1 MKMKKGLAA
10 WLALVLLTLGSLP
23 AAAAEAC
30 RLDEPDVR
38 FALPDGYAAITR
50 DTQPDDPVFDR
61 LGLDGPE
68 LLEFMQTNNIYL
80 DAFLE
85 TDLMQELTVTMTAQ
99 PGQEDFARM
108 EDEELSTLIDTYM
121 PHYQSGGV
129 LADGYQIY
137 QHPQAKF
144 VVLEFYNMVD
154 DACGL
159 QFYTV
164 KDEKAMNFTMHGA
177 GQELGEDQKAAMNA
191 LMSGLEFYAEAEP
204 FTYTDDENGLT
215 FTVPAGWEEREAP
228 EGLKLLLASQ
238 EEGGQTISYGSMD
251 LYGQLTDA
259 DKKKYDRSDMDNSY
273 YTRAEAADML
283 GAAEDEVEDAVYN
296 GVTYFRAQRPGTGT
310 ASQKDVIQLI
320 CIEDGWMHLFTF
332 GGTSDSASYDDFT
345 SLLESAEYTDA
356 GGVLSEERGTSG
368 DASPLGGSIALVLLI
383 VGAVVVVAGVLAAIL
398 VPVLVVRSRKKKA
411 ARAAAVL
418 PPAYPGQPMPPA
430 APGQPDAFAPGAYPP
445 PPAPAAQ
452 ADAAQPAAPESICP
466 ACGSRMPGSSPVCP
480 ACGAGIEEQKEGR

>member
-1 MKMKKGLAA
+1 
-10 WLALVLLTLGSLP
+10 
-23 AAAAEAC
+23 
-30 RLDEPDVR
+30 
-38 FALPDGYAAITR
+38 
-50 DTQPDDPVFDR
+50 
-61 LGLDGPE
+61 
-68 LLEFMQTNNIYL
+68 
-80 DAFLE
+80 
-85 TDLMQELTVTMTAQ
+85 
-99 PGQEDFARM
+99 
-108 EDEELSTLIDTYM
+108 
-121 PHYQSGGV
+121 
-129 LADGYQIY
+129 
-137 QHPQAKF
+137 
-144 VVLEFYNMVD
+144 
-154 DACGL
+154 
-159 QFYTV
+159 
-164 KDEKAMNFTMHGA
+164 
-177 GQELGEDQKAAMNA
+177 
-191 LMSGLEFYAEAEP
+191 
-204 FTYTDDENGLT
+204 
-215 FTVPAGWEEREAP
+215 
-228 EGLKLLLASQ
+228 
-238 EEGGQTISYGSMD
+238 
-251 LYGQLTDA
+251 
-259 DKKKYDRSDMDNSY
+259 
-273 YTRAEAADML
+273 ML

>member
-1 MKMKKGLAA
+1 MKMKKGLAV
-10 WLALVLLTLGSLP
+10 WLALALLTLGSLP

-30 RLDEPDVR
+30 RLDELEAG
-38 FALPDGYAAITR
+38 FTLPDGYMAITR

-68 LLEFMQTNNIYL
+68 LLEFMQANNIYL

-85 TDLMQELTVTMTAQ
+85 TDPTQELTVTMTAQ
-99 PGQEDFARM
+99 PGQEDFALM
-108 EDEELSTLIDTYM
+108 EDEELSTLMDTYM

-129 LADGYQIY
+129 IADGYQIY
-137 QHPQAKF
+137 EHPQAKF

-164 KDEKAMNFTMHGA
+164 RDEKGMNFTMHGA
-177 GQELGEDQKAAMNA
+177 GRELAEGQKAAMNA
-191 LMSGLEFYAEAEP
+191 LMSGLEFSARAEA
-204 FTYTDDENGLT
+204 FTYTDDKNGLT

-259 DKKKYDRSDMDNSY
+259 DREKYDRSDMDNDY
-273 YTRAEAADML
+273 YTRARAADVL
-283 GAAEDEVEDAVYN
+283 GVAESEVEDAVYN
-296 GVTYFRAQRPGTGT
+296 GVTYFSARRTGTGT
-310 ASQKDVIQLI
+310 ASQREVVQLLYV
-320 CIEDGWMHLFTF
+320 EDGWMHLFTF
-332 GGTSDSASYDDFT
+332 GGALDSACYDDFE
-345 SLLESAEYTDA
+345 SLLDSAEYPAAASPDD
-356 GGVLSEERGTSG
+356 GGPSG
-368 DASPLGGSIALVLLI
+368 DASPFGGSVALVLLI

-411 ARAAAVL
+411 ARAAAAL
-418 PPAYPGQPMPPA
+418 PPAYPGQPGP
-430 APGQPDAFAPGAYPP
+430 FAPGAYPP
-445 PPAPAAQ
+445 PPAQGGGGPVPPQAPSAPAGR
-452 ADAAQPAAPESICP
+452 PAAPALICP
-466 ACGSRMPGSSPVCP
+466 ACGSRMPSDSRFCP
-480 ACGAGIEEQKEGR
+480 ACGARVAQGEEGR